1 MIQDYQPLSCDLYD
15 YIEIACLHRYQLHI
29 ELVGGARLDARAMTT
44 LTTPDK
50 EEFLLVQ
57 NEGGQERLRLDQIT
71 AITPLTEGASFGRVL
86 LGNQIC

>member
-1 MIQDYQPLSCDLYD
+1 
-15 YIEIACLHRYQLHI
+15 
-29 ELVGGARLDARAMTT
+29 MTT
-44 LTTPDK
+44 LTTADK
-50 EEFLLVQ
+50 EEFLIVQ